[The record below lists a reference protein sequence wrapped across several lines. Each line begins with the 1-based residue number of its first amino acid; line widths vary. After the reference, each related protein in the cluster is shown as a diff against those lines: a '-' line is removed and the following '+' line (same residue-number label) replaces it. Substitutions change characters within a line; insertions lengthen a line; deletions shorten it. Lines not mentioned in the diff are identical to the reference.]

1 MANILTY
8 AQEYR
13 EKDYKEEPFCII
25 DSLILC
31 QLSYYAYEDVAF
43 KKIFFNKR
51 IGEYFREQEKIIKQ
65 YL

>member
-31 QLSYYAYEDVAF
+31 QLSYYAYEDAAF
-43 KKIFFNKR
+43 KKIFFNK
-51 IGEYFREQEKIIKQ
+51 
-65 YL
+65 